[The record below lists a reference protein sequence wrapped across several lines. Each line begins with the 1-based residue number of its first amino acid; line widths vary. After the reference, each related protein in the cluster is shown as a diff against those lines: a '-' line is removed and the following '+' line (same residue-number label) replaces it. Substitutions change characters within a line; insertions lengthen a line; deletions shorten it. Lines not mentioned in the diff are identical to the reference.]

1 MQITAFNGSPAGRN
15 SASNRIITAFLQGAK
30 RAGAEVACYQLAEYQ
45 IRQCQGCFACWFKTP
60 GRCVQADDMPELLQA
75 YQAADVVCL
84 ASPVYSWNVTG
95 LLKNFVDRL
104 VPLKSP
110 QVQENASNFDMA
122 DAKPRQQKYV
132 AIANCGFPG
141 ENNFAIIKAAFSCCN
156 PCLEIYRNCGRLLKT
171 ANPAVQPVVEEYL
184 RQVEQAGFELASA
197 GEVSENTLAEMA
209 KPLMSVP
216 EYVKFL
222 GM

>member
-1 MQITAFNGSPAGRN
+1 MQFTAFNGSPAGRN
-15 SASNRIITAFLQGAK
+15 SASNRIITAFLQGAE
-30 RAGAEVACYQLAEYQ
+30 RAGAQTACYQLADYQ

-60 GRCVQADDMPELLQA
+60 GRCALADDMPELLQA
-75 YQAADVVCL
+75 YQAADVVCF
-84 ASPVYSWNVTG
+84 ASPVYSWNMTG

-110 QVQENASNFDMA
+110 QVQEEAGNFDMA
-122 DAKPRQQKYV
+122 DAQLRPQRFV

-156 PCLEIYRNCGRLLKT
+156 PCLEIYRNCGRLLKS
-171 ANPAVQPVVEEYL
+171 ANPAVQPLVEAYL
-184 RQVEQAGFELASA
+184 RRVEQAGFELAA
-197 GEVSENTLAEMA
+197 TGAVSPETQAEMA
-209 KPLMSVP
+209 KPLLSVP
-216 EYVKFL
+216 EYLNFL

>member
-1 MQITAFNGSPAGRN
+1 MKFVAFNGSPAGQN
-15 SASNRIITAFLQGAK
+15 SATNRIITAFLAGAA
-30 RAGAEVACYQLAEYQ
+30 RAGAQTANYQLAEYQ
-45 IRQCQGCFACWFKTP
+45 IGQCQGCFACWFKTP
-60 GRCVQADDMPELLQA
+60 GRCVQSDDMPELMWA
-75 YQAADVVCL
+75 YQEADVVCL
-84 ASPVYSWNVTG
+84 ASPVYSWNMTA

-110 QVQENASNFDMA
+110 VIQEQHGNFDMA
-122 DAKPRQQKYV
+122 DAQPRPQRFV

-156 PCLEIYRNCGRLLKT
+156 PCLEIYRNCGKLLKS
-171 ANPAVQPVVEEYL
+171 ANPAVQSAVADYL
-184 RQVEQAGFELASA
+184 RRVEQAGFELAA
-197 GEVSENTLAEMA
+197 GGEVSAGTQAAMAE
-209 KPLMSVP
+209 PLMSVS